1 MVFNGHFKN
10 KAYNSVRWA
19 GLYSLAPKREK
30 RKYHSVWAMAI
41 GNGELMHE
49 CFPKHSRM
57 GTARMK

>member
-19 GLYSLAPKREK
+19 CLDFLAPKRE
-30 RKYHSVWAMAI
+30 RKEEVPFSMAI
-41 GNGELMHE
+41 GNGELMQE
-49 CFPKHSRM
+49 CFPEHSRV